1 MIRVNDKEIKNP
13 GSVEKLIKNYKLKQ
27 NFCVILNGKII
38 KKEFFKKHKLKDGD
52 NVEIVGFVGGG

>member
-38 KKEFFKKHKLKDGD
+38 KKEHLKKYRLKNSD